1 MFTGVTR
8 SMIGI
13 GAWVAPDVTTRIF
26 GIEPANSDRFV
37 ARLYGARELTL
48 GLALLTA
55 SPSALTTVASVGA
68 AVDAADVVSGLDEFR
83 RGNLSTQ
90 ATVLGLGGALLFTAL
105 GVIIAREAAAPAD
118 QEKQP
123 DRAREAPTGVE
134 PV

>member
-1 MFTGVTR
+1 MSPTRMFVGVTR

-13 GAWVAPDVTTRIF
+13 GAWVAPDTTTRLF
-26 GIEPANSDRFV
+26 GIDPARSDRFV

-48 GLALLTA
+48 GVTLLTA
-55 SPSALTTVASVGA
+55 PPSALSTVASVGA

-105 GVIIAREAAAPAD
+105 GVIVAREASAAAPAD
-118 QEKQP
+118 Q
-123 DRAREAPTGVE
+123 
-134 PV
+134 